1 MKRQNKYL
9 INAITLEPSMYKDR
23 LAYRLLSIALASL
36 ILLTS
41 FDYSVNLH
49 YCQDSFAGISL
60 SDNIKSCSSKAS
72 TCSAMKKTS
81 SSEDDKNCCQNK
93 KIQID
98 NIEKDFT
105 TPFFMDYL
113 DIDFDED
120 DSKNFRISS
129 INNDQK
135 EINTLSSYR
144 PPPPDL
150 DYQVR
155 YQVFII

>member
-1 MKRQNKYL
+1 
-9 INAITLEPSMYKDR
+9 MYQVR
-23 LAYRLLSIALASL
+23 STYRLLSIALASL

-41 FDYSVNLH
+41 FDYSVYLH

-60 SDNIKSCSSKAS
+60 RDNIKSCTSKTSS
-72 TCSAMKKTS
+72 CSAMKKAA
-81 SSEDDKNCCQNK
+81 SSEEGKNCCKNK
-93 KIQID
+93 KFQID

-105 TPFFMDYL
+105 SPSFFDYV

-120 DSKNFRISS
+120 VSKNDRISLC
-129 INNDQK
+129 DYEQK
-135 EINTLSSYR
+135 EFNTFSTYR
-144 PPPPDL
+144 PPPPDI